1 MVRNKRMSYEQ
12 RKEEIKKVAAKVFV
26 ELGFSNTTME
36 DLVRETG
43 LSKGGFYHYYKNT
56 TDIIYD
62 LMVDGI
68 NYRNEIIKK
77 SLDAE
82 KKLSIEFLAREMTKK
97 VIDDTTLTGVYVE
110 FLLTKKRNKKLEEI
124 YKILVRKTIES
135 FKSINIDFK
144 EYSIAAEKFE
154 ILTFFINSTILSSNI
169 LQSRQLLLKKK
180 DLIEKMFLLIL
191 KEG

>member
-124 YKILVRKTIES
+124 YKILVRKTIEA